1 MKKKVRDGQCHCSV
15 CDQSCVG
22 DANICF
28 YEEEDSVNSGKSCK
42 CNKGQLTGHASQI
55 NSWNNTI

>member
-15 CDQSCVG
+15 CDQLCVG

-28 YEEEDSVNSGKSCK
+28 YEEEDSANSGKSCK
-42 CNKGQLTGHASQI
+42 CNNRQLPLPERTCKP
-55 NSWNNTI
+55 N